1 MSERGEEE
9 EERES
14 REGWREGE
22 GGKERRRGRELL
34 ILAWI
39 SLKTEGR
46 KTHYLVSDLQ
56 K

>member
-22 GGKERRRGRELL
+22 GGKKEGEEGSCQSWH
-34 ILAWI
+34 A
-39 SLKTEGR
+39 LKNEGR
-46 KTHYLVSDLQ
+46 KKHYLVSDLQ